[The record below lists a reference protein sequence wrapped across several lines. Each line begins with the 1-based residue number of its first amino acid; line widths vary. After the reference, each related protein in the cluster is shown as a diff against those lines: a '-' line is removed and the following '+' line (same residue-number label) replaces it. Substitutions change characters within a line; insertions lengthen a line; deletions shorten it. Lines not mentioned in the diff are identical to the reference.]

1 LGAGFSIGISG
12 GAIVAKPK
20 ITSREYKVLLHATQF
35 QGDNAGLTQSA
46 MAFWQDFRRA
56 IGNIAPDT
64 DGRLAIEER
73 RLIRFHDTGDHC
85 LRRND
90 YVFRERI
97 DEVTGEREVTL
108 KFRHPDRYL
117 AASRDV
123 TPASPRDARTKFE
136 EDIKAPFQGLYS
148 HSTTQRIGGNKNLNR
163 LKDPCRLFP
172 GLPKQLDH
180 HDDDEAIAPVG
191 ALTVR
196 ELVLTGGHVQICDR
210 RKVETECA
218 LIVWYDAAGDRNSPE
233 VVEFSFRY
241 GDDDEGYDGKAARR
255 AYEIFQ
261 TLQAPALADWVDP
274 TGTTKTGYAYEHV

>member
-1 LGAGFSIGISG
+1 
-12 GAIVAKPK
+12 VARPK
-20 ITSREYKVLLHATQF
+20 ISSREYKVLLRATQF
-35 QGDNAGLTQSA
+35 QGDNAVLARSA
-46 MAFWQDFRRA
+46 IAFWQGFRRA
-56 IGNIAPDT
+56 IGNIALDT
-64 DGRLAIEER
+64 DGRLAVEER
-73 RLIRFHDTGDHC
+73 RLIRFHDTSDRR

-97 DEVTGEREVTL
+97 DEVAGQREVTL

-123 TPASPRDARTKFE
+123 TPASSRDARTKFE

-148 HSTTQRIGGNKNLNR
+148 HSTTQRIGGSKKLNR
-163 LKDPCRLFP
+163 LNDACRLFP

-180 HDDDEAIAPVG
+180 YDDEETIAPVR

-196 ELVLTGGHVQICDR
+196 ELVLTGAHVRIGNSPR
-210 RKVETECA
+210 VEAECA
-218 LIVWYDAAGDRNSPE
+218 LIVWYEAAGDRHRPE

-241 GDDDEGYDGKAARR
+241 GDDDEGYDGNAARR

-261 TLQAPALADWVDP
+261 ILQAPALADWVDP
-274 TGTTKTGYAYEHV
+274 TGTTKTAYAYDRV